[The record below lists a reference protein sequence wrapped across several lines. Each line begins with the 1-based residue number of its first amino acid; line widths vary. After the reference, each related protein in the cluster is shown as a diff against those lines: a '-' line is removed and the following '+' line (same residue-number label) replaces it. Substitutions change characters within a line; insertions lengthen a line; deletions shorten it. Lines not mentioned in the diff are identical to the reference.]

1 MHMYMTSIRID
12 SCSCCQHK
20 NRFFNKYWNEY
31 FIGRKSTAFLH
42 FDLILACIHFTLKVF
57 FVMLDFYVYSEFSEV
72 FILWNG
78 AIYHLEQTYSNELYD
93 SMKKH
98 RFYLW
103 AIFVLESMQP
113 KWGYFCILIFHV
125 IQPYYIDFNPF
136 TDVFQCVFLIF
147 NWEDLHCLSNN
158 DFSKVNTPKD

>member
-1 MHMYMTSIRID
+1 MYSTSIRIN

-20 NRFFNKYWNEY
+20 NRIFNKCWNEY
-31 FIGRKSTAFLH
+31 FIGRKSTSFLH

-78 AIYHLEQTYSNELYD
+78 AIYHSEQTYSNAWKSTDFIYELYLFW
-93 SMKKH
+93 K
-98 RFYLW
+98 
-103 AIFVLESMQP
+103 ACNQ

-125 IQPYYIDFNPF
+125 IQPYHIDFNSF

-158 DFSKVNTPKD
+158 DFSKVNNTPKD